1 MNIQN
6 IDRAPKYISDFINK
20 NLTKLFEIYDEGI
33 KENKRGIL
41 SFKCSE
47 KENKMDVFFM
57 NEGTVLLNI
66 TKDSWEGLKISMDSK
81 KLFMVEDL
89 DINSIF
95 LIYI

>member
-33 KENKRGIL
+33 KENKCGIL

-57 NEGTVLLNI
+57 NEETVLLNI